1 MNRQANPASD
11 DQDGAAT
18 LIAAA
23 TRLLVERKSSV
34 PEAFVA
40 KLFALAAPEDLR
52 HCGAAELANIAEQSW
67 SFLPERRPGTPT
79 IRFEPL
85 APARG
90 VGGVG
95 INND

>member
-1 MNRQANPASD
+1 MNRQANQASG
-11 DQDGAAT
+11 DQNGTAT

-23 TRLLVERKSSV
+23 ARLLTERKSSV

-67 SFLPERRPGTPT
+67 SFLAERRPGT
-79 IRFEPL
+79 
-85 APARG
+85 AA
-90 VGGVG
+90 
-95 INND
+95 